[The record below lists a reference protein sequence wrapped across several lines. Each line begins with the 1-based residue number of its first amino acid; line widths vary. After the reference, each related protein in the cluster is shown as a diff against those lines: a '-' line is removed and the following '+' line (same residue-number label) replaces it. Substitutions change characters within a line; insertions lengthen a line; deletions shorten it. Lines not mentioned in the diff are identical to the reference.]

1 MVVMRRCAAG
11 DRCGSSVRT
20 SENSDLAVVFR
31 IALPSDFIDL
41 ERYPVDALDTPLA
54 TSVVADGN
62 AALRA
67 DGVCILPG
75 FLRDDVIDAL
85 VGECEQLAPFGHHSE
100 VAGTPYI
107 EAPDR
112 SFPEGHPRRS
122 PSRTSLTAVAYDL
135 FPPDS
140 AIRALYEWDSLME
153 FIGALLDR
161 SPLYRYADPFGA
173 LNLAVM
179 TEGDELHWHFD
190 QTDFVVSLAIQSSDE
205 GGDFENAK
213 LIRSADDEH
222 YDDVAAVLADT
233 APDRV
238 RTEPM
243 TPGTLMVFEGRNSM
257 HRVTPIRGDG
267 PRFVALLAYDTKPD
281 TDSSD
286 RLKMVRY
293 GRLP

>member
-1 MVVMRRCAAG
+1 MVPTRRCDTG
-11 DRCGSSVRT
+11 DTRRGGVRT
-20 SENSDLAVVFR
+20 SQNSALAVLFRIPTPSDL
-31 IALPSDFIDL
+31 IDL
-41 ERYPVDALDTPLA
+41 ERYPVDALDSPLA
-54 TSVVADGN
+54 RSVVADGN
-62 AALRA
+62 AVLRA

-75 FLRDDVIDAL
+75 FLRDDIIESLIA
-85 VGECEQLAPFGHHSE
+85 ECEELAPLGHHSE

-135 FPPDS
+135 FPSDS
-140 AIRALYEWDSLME
+140 AIRALYEWDPLMH

-190 QTDFVVSLAIQSSDE
+190 QTDFVVSLAIQSSDA

-213 LIRSADDEH
+213 LIRSPDDER
-222 YDDVAAVLADT
+222 YDDVAAVLAGT

-257 HRVTPIRGDG
+257 HRVTPIRGDR

>member
-1 MVVMRRCAAG
+1 M
-11 DRCGSSVRT
+11 
-20 SENSDLAVVFR
+20 
-31 IALPSDFIDL
+31 IDL
-41 ERYPVDALDTPLA
+41 ERYPVGAVDEPRGKQ
-54 TSVVADGN
+54 VVAEGN

-85 VGECEQLAPFGHHSE
+85 VAECEELAPLGHHSE

-135 FPPDS
+135 FPADS
-140 AIRALYEWDSLME
+140 AIRALYEWDPLME
-153 FIGALLDR
+153 FIGAVLDR

-190 QTDFVVSLAIQSSDE
+190 QTDFVVSLAIQSSDA
-205 GGDFENAK
+205 GGDFDNAK

-257 HRVTPIRGDG
+257 HRVTPIRGDR